1 MIRFIILFVVAY
13 LAYRALKSWMFPKT
27 GGSDR
32 VDRAPAGEIDDVMV
46 KDPYCG
52 AYFPSRD
59 GIRYTIDGQELSF
72 CSEACR
78 KKYIAEHSRS
88 TSDD

>member
-13 LAYRALKSWMFPKT
+13 IAYRALKNWMFPPT
-27 GGSDR
+27 TGSDR
-32 VDRAPAGEIDDVMV
+32 VDRAPVGEIDDVMV

-59 GIRYTIDGQELSF
+59 GFQYTIDGQELAF
-72 CSEACR
+72 CSEICR
-78 KKYIAEHSRS
+78 KKYIAELSKS
-88 TSDD
+88 SNP

>member
-13 LAYRALKSWMFPKT
+13 LAYRALKSWMFPKIP
-27 GGSDR
+27 GDGR
-32 VDRAPAGEIDDVMV
+32 VDRTPAGEIDDVML

-52 AYFPSRD
+52 TYFPSRD
-59 GIRYTIDGQELSF
+59 GVRYTLDGKDLVF

-78 KKYIAEHSRS
+78 KKYISEHSQS
-88 TSDD
+88 TNP

>member
-13 LAYRALKSWMFPKT
+13 LVYRALKNWMFPPPPDS
-27 GGSDR
+27 GR

-52 AYFPSRD
+52 TYFPSRD
-59 GIRYTIDGQELSF
+59 GIRYQIDGKELAF
-72 CSEACR
+72 CSERCR
-78 KKYIAEHSRS
+78 RKYIEELSK
-88 TSDD
+88 TSNS

>member
-1 MIRFIILFVVAY
+1 MIRFIILIVVAY
-13 LAYRALKSWMFPKT
+13 VAYRALKNWMFPKT
-27 GGSDR
+27 DGGDR
-32 VDRAPAGEIDDVMV
+32 MNRASVGEIDDVMV

-59 GIRYTIDGQELSF
+59 GIRHTIDGKELSF

-78 KKYIAEHSRS
+78 KKYISEHSRS
-88 TSDD
+88 NGDD

>member
-13 LAYRALKSWMFPKT
+13 LAYRMLKNWMFPKT
-27 GGSDR
+27 TGNGR
-32 VDRAPAGEIDDVMV
+32 VDRRPAGEIDDVMV

-59 GIRYTIDGQELSF
+59 GFRYTLDGKELSF
-72 CSEACR
+72 CSEICR
-78 KKYIAEHSRS
+78 KKYITEHSRS
-88 TSDD
+88 ADQK